1 MLDTLLA
8 YLNANSSDKYVS
20 LLFAVIGVFSSI
32 ATVIPAPK
40 EDSSKVYKALYSVL
54 SWVACNFG
62 QARNAGRK

>member
-1 MLDTLLA
+1 MFDTLLA
-8 YLNANSSDKYVS
+8 YLNANSSDAYVS
-20 LLFAVIGVFSSI
+20 LFFAVIGVFSAL

-40 EDSSKVYKALYSVL
+40 EDSSKVYKALYGVL

>member
-1 MLDTLLA
+1 MFDTLLA

-20 LLFAVIGVFSSI
+20 LLFAVIGVFSAI

-40 EDSSKVYKALYSVL
+40 EDSSKVYKVLYSMF

>member
-1 MLDTLLA
+1 MFDTLLA
-8 YLNANSSDKYVS
+8 YLNAHRSAKYVS
-20 LLFAVIGVFSSI
+20 LPFAVLGVFSAF

>member
-1 MLDTLLA
+1 MLDTLLT

-20 LLFAVIGVFSSI
+20 LLFAIIGVFSAI

-40 EDSSKVYKALYSVL
+40 EDSSKVYKAFYGVL